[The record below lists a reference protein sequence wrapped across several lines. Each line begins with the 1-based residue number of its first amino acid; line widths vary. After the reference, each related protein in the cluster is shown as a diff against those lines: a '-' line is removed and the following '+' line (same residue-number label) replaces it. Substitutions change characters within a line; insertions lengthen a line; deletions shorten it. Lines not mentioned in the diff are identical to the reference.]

1 MGYKLGPMSYIH
13 FDKTQLI
20 NLNYSLDRETIRTNR
35 SGTYT
40 STTII
45 GCNTRKYH
53 GLLVAP
59 QPQIDSQ
66 NHVFLST
73 VHETVIQH
81 GSKFNLGISKFPGNY
96 SPRGHKYLE
105 DYDSEPIPKLTYR
118 VGGVLLQKELILD
131 TNRDRVMIRYTL
143 LEAHSPTKIRI
154 SPFLAFRGY
163 HTLCKEN
170 TDINKEFEVIPNG
183 AKFQLYPVYDPLY
196 LQLSKENTFVSDPN
210 WYNNIEY
217 IIERERGYEYQEDLF
232 VPGYFEFDIKKGES
246 VIFSAGLTDADPKTR
261 ERAFAKE
268 IARRIPRSNFENC
281 LKNSA
286 SQFIRRRNGD
296 TRIIAGYPWFGW
308 WGRDTF
314 IAAPGLTLPMGDK
327 DTFLEIMDTMAKDL
341 TGPLFPNVG
350 SGTFTNM
357 NSIDAPLWFFW
368 SLQQYIQFTG
378 DIQTVKSRYLDK
390 LKGII
395 EGYKAG
401 TDFNIH
407 MLDNGLIYGGN
418 DGLALTWMDAVT
430 PDGPV
435 TPRTG
440 CPVEIQALWYNALC
454 FYHELSGDESAIELA
469 AKVNESFEKEFWDE
483 EKGYLADYING
494 EFKDWAI
501 RPNMVFATSLPYT
514 MLSESQN
521 DQILETAKSTLL
533 TTRGLRT
540 LTPEDPAYKGYYF
553 GDQISR
559 DQAYHNGTVWVW
571 PLGHFMEGYIKL
583 HGKSSKNFLKKIL
596 KGFDDVI
603 TQYGVGTVAE
613 IYDGDPPHRP
623 KGAISQA
630 WSVAEL
636 LRMME
641 LVKSL

>member
-1 MGYKLGPMSYIH
+1 MSYIH

-20 NLNYSLDRETIRTNR
+20 NLNYSLDREIIRTNQ

-53 GLLVAP
+53 GLLVVP

-66 NHVFLST
+66 NHVMLST

-81 GSKFNLGISKFPGNY
+81 GASFNLGISKFPGNY

-105 DYDSEPIPKLTYR
+105 DFDSEPIPKLTYR

-154 SPFLAFRGY
+154 HPFLAFRGY
-163 HTLCKEN
+163 HNLCKAN
-170 TDINKEFEVIPNG
+170 DRINQKHKKVPNG
-183 AKFQLYPVYDPLY
+183 ASFRLYPEYDPLF
-196 LQLSKENTFVSDPN
+196 LQTSKKSEFVSAAD
-210 WYNNIEY
+210 WYYNVEY
-217 IIERERGYEYQEDLF
+217 IIERERGYDYQEDLF
-232 VPGYFEFDIKKGES
+232 VPGYFEFDIEKGES
-246 VIFSAGLTDADPKTR
+246 VIFSAGLTEADPNTR
-261 ERAFAKE
+261 QNAFQKE

-286 SQFIRRRNGD
+286 GQFIRNRNEE
-296 TRIIAGYPWFGW
+296 TRVIAGYPWFGW

-314 IAAPGLTLPMGDK
+314 VATPGLTLTKGDTK
-327 DTFLEIMDTMAKDL
+327 TFLNIMDTMSKDL
-341 TGPLFPNVG
+341 KGPLFPNVG
-350 SGTFTNM
+350 SGVMTNM
-357 NSIDAPLWFFW
+357 NSIDAPLWYFW
-368 SLQQYIQFTG
+368 SLQQYIVYTK
-378 DIQTVKSRYLDK
+378 DTKTVKDRYLGK
-390 LKGII
+390 MKGII
-395 EGYKAG
+395 DGYRAG

-407 MLDNGLIYGGN
+407 VREDGLVYGGLE
-418 DGLALTWMDAVT
+418 GIALTWMDAVT

-435 TPRTG
+435 TPRIG

-454 FYHELSGDESAIELA
+454 FYHELTKDEDIASLA
-469 AKVNESFEKEFWDE
+469 AKVRDSFESQFWSDE
-483 EKGYLADYING
+483 YGYLADLVHKD
-494 EFKDWAI
+494 EKDWSI
-501 RPNMVFATSLPYT
+501 RPNMVFAVSLPYT
-514 MLSESQN
+514 MLSETQN
-521 DQILETAKSTLL
+521 DQILETVKSKLL
-533 TTRGLRT
+533 TTRGLRS
-540 LTPEDPAYKGYYF
+540 LSPEDHAYKGYYF

-559 DQAYHNGTVWVW
+559 DNAYHNGTVWVW
-571 PLGHFMEGYIKL
+571 PMAHFVEAYIKL
-583 HGKSSKNFLKKIL
+583 HGKSSKNFIEKIL
-596 KGFDDVI
+596 KGFDGVM

-623 KGAISQA
+623 KGAVSQA

-636 LRMME
+636 LRMMD
-641 LVKSL
+641 LIKKI

>member
-1 MGYKLGPMSYIH
+1 MSYIH
-13 FDKTQLI
+13 FDKTQLV
-20 NLNYSLDRETIRTNR
+20 NLNYSLDREIIRTNR

-81 GSKFNLGISKFPGNY
+81 GASFNLGISKFPGNY
-96 SPRGHKYLE
+96 FPRGHKYLE
-105 DYDSEPIPKLTYR
+105 DFDSEPIPKLTYR

-154 SPFLAFRGY
+154 QPFLAFRGY

-170 TDINKEFEVIPNG
+170 EDIQKDFEKVPNG
-183 AKFQLYPVYDPLY
+183 VKFRLYPVYDPLY
-196 LQLSKENTFVSDPN
+196 LQLSKKNKFHSDPN
-210 WYNNIEY
+210 WYHNVEY
-217 IIERERGYEYQEDLF
+217 ILERERGYEYQEDLF
-232 VPGYFEFDIKKGES
+232 VPGYFEFDIEKGES
-246 VIFSAGLTDADPKTR
+246 VIFSAGLTEADPSTR
-261 ERAFAKE
+261 QRAFEKE
-268 IARRIPRSNFENC
+268 VARRIPRSNFENC
-281 LKNSA
+281 LINSA
-286 SQFIRRRNGD
+286 TQFIRKRNGE

-314 IAAPGLTLPMGDK
+314 IAAPGLTLARGDK
-327 DTFLEIMDTMAKDL
+327 ETFLEIMDTMSKDL
-341 TGPLFPNVG
+341 VGPLFPNVG
-350 SGTFTNM
+350 SGDFTNM

-368 SLQQYIQFTG
+368 SLQQYIYFTG
-378 DIQTVKSRYLDK
+378 DSKTVKNRYLGK
-390 LKGII
+390 LKGILD
-395 EGYKAG
+395 GFQQG

-407 MLDNGLIYGGN
+407 MLSNGLIYGGYE
-418 DGLALTWMDAVT
+418 GVALTWMDAVT
-430 PDGPV
+430 VDGPV

-440 CPVEIQALWYNALC
+440 SPVEIQALWYNALK
-454 FYHELSGDESAIELA
+454 FYHELTGEEHYGNLA
-469 AKVNESFEKEFWDE
+469 EKVKESFLTEFWDE
-483 EKGYLADYING
+483 KKGYLADVVNG
-494 EFKDWAI
+494 MEKDWAI

-514 MLSESQN
+514 MLDENQR
-521 DQILETAKSTLL
+521 DKILDLVRSNLL
-533 TTRGLRT
+533 TNRGLRT
-540 LTPEDPAYKGYYF
+540 LAPDDPAYKGYYF
-553 GDQISR
+553 GDPISR
-559 DQAYHNGTVWVW
+559 DNAYHNGTVWVW
-571 PLGHFMEGYIKL
+571 PMGHFVEAYIKL
-583 HGKSSKNFLKKIL
+583 HGKSAKNFIDRIIKS
-596 KGFDDVI
+596 FDGVM

-623 KGAISQA
+623 KGSVSQA

-641 LVKSL
+641 LVKRI